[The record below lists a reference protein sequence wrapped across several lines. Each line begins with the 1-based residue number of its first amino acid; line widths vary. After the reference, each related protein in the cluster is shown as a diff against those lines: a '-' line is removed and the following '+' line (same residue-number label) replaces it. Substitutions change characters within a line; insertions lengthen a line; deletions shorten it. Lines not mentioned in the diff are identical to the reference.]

1 MSKSKIAAPKPA
13 QPTPKVTKLDQLIAL
28 LKAPDGATMDEMMAA
43 TGWQAHSLRGA
54 MAGALRKKGLAAT
67 SAKTD
72 GVRRWRLTEAGGAQ

>member
-1 MSKSKIAAPKPA
+1 MSKSKTTALQPA
-13 QPTPKVTKLDQLIAL
+13 QSTPKTTKLDQLIAL
-28 LKAPDGATMDEMMAA
+28 LKAPDGATMDEMVTA
-43 TGWQAHSLRGA
+43 TGWQAHSVRGA

>member
-1 MSKSKIAAPKPA
+1 MPKSKPTAPKPA
-13 QPTPKVTKLDQLIAL
+13 QPTPKITKLDQLIAL

-43 TGWQAHSLRGA
+43 TGWQAHSVRGA

-72 GVRRWRLTEAGGAQ
+72 GVRRWRLVEANGAQ